1 MNPLEPVKKK
11 KKKKKNDEEE
21 GANLVRR
28 LDDLPLM
35 CIECDE
41 SPGAREEED
50 LEVE

>member
-1 MNPLEPVKKK
+1 MNPLEPV

-28 LDDLPLM
+28 LEDLPLM
-35 CIECDE
+35 SIECDE

>member
-1 MNPLEPVKKK
+1 MNPLEPV

-28 LDDLPLM
+28 LEDLPLM
-35 CIECDE
+35 SVECDE
-41 SPGAREEED
+41 ASGAHEEED